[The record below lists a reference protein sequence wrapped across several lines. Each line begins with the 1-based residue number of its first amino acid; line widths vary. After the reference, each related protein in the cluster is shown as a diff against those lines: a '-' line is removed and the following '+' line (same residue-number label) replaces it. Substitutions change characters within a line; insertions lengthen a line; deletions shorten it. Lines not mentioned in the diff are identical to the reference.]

1 MEWITH
7 RIKEENAFMENL
19 KNAISKGIATFNVK
33 TNNMLESNKCKT
45 YIAALEKELA
55 ELECTIGKSVYDKWK
70 PGEICIE
77 GMDGIFSQIEE
88 RHKLIEEQ
96 KNLIE
101 KIKKEEERYLGS
113 NQGIIYCTACG
124 GANKKGFKFC
134 VKCGVS
140 LEG

>member
-70 PGEICIE
+70 SGEICIE
-77 GMDGIFSQIEE
+77 GMDGIFH
-88 RHKLIEEQ
+88 R
-96 KNLIE
+96 
-101 KIKKEEERYLGS
+101 
-113 NQGIIYCTACG
+113 
-124 GANKKGFKFC
+124 
-134 VKCGVS
+134 
-140 LEG
+140 